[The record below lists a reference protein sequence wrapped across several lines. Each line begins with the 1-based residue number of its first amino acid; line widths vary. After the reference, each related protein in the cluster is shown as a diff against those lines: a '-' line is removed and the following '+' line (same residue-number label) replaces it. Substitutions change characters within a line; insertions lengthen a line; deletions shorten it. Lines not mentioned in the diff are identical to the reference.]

1 MKKAIVIMW
10 LMWTPAAGQ
19 PPETDGWDLFARV
32 KFEAKYIKEANSY
45 FLAPVFDQKI
55 ISLAGT
61 EITLKGYYMPM
72 ETEQNQLIISKN
84 PYASCFFCGGAGPES
99 VAEALLKAKS
109 PRLKVD
115 QIITVKGK
123 LKLNDKDINHMN
135 FILVEA
141 EIITE

>member
-1 MKKAIVIMW
+1 
-10 LMWTPAAGQ
+10 AGQ

-99 VAEALLKAKS
+99 VAEALLKEKS

-123 LKLNDKDINHMN
+123 LKLNDKDVNHMN
-135 FILVEA
+135 FILVDA